1 MCGHERYLKTTIFGL
16 VGCMPDYAMVI
27 IGANMGITRM
37 TREHIGLSIAL
48 KIPIFFVLTK
58 IDIAPENILN

>member
-1 MCGHERYLKTTIFGL
+1 
-16 VGCMPDYAMVI
+16 
-27 IGANMGITRM
+27 MGITRM